1 MRSCELHF
9 IQAGFCRHCEAMT
22 RRGGSWRPAIFP
34 ALAGLILHE
43 SGPVLFDTGYD
54 PAFFAATQ
62 NFPQRLYRW
71 LTPPEI
77 SPQTTVAAQLDRFNL
92 RPEDIRCVILS
103 HFHADHIAGLG
114 QFPLARI
121 ICSRL
126 GLQAAR
132 LGSEWSALRGGIL
145 RALIPP
151 DFDQRASFF
160 EDCAA
165 AVLPREL
172 APFDEAVDILGDG
185 TILAVPLPGHATG
198 QFGLVLR
205 AKSGQLNFL
214 AADAAWSSRAIREN
228 CAPPRLTTALLG
240 GTRDYRATLGQLHLL
255 ATRNPD
261 VLITPSHCGERAAQE
276 GGA

>member
-1 MRSCELHF
+1 MRICDLHF

-62 NFPQRLYRW
+62 PFPQRLYRW

-77 SPQTTVAAQLDRFNL
+77 TAQTTVAAQLGRFNL

-103 HFHADHIAGLG
+103 HFHADHIAGLR
-114 QFPLARI
+114 QFPRARI
-121 ICSRL
+121 VCSRV

-132 LGSEWSALRGGIL
+132 RGSEWSALRAGVL
-145 RALIPP
+145 RTLIPL
-151 DFDQRASFF
+151 DFDQRAGFF
-160 EDCAA
+160 EDCTG

-172 APFDEAVDILGDG
+172 APFGEAVDILGDG
-185 TILAVPLPGHATG
+185 AMLAVPLAGHAPG
-198 QFGLVLR
+198 QFGLVVR
-205 AKSGQLNFL
+205 APSGQLNFL

-228 CAPPRLTTALLG
+228 SPPPWLTTALLG
-240 GTRDYRATLGQLHLL
+240 GAKDYRATLDRLHRL
-255 ATRNPD
+255 ATRNPE
-261 VLITPSHCGERAAQE
+261 VLMTPSHCAERAAQE
-276 GGA
+276 DGA